1 MVLCTQCRRI
11 TNSVWCLTGSEILSL
26 FAQRGS
32 RVDIQ
37 NGTFYRN
44 NEAEA
49 GGRILNMGKY
59 LQSDLES
66 SDQSCKIQVLFV
78 LGHSEFHRIRVYTS
92 VILSEGSGSFTCEGC
107 AL

>member
-1 MVLCTQCRRI
+1 MPR
-11 TNSVWCLTGSEILSL
+11 E
-26 FAQRGS
+26 GS

-49 GGRILNMGKY
+49 GGCILNMGKY

-66 SDQSCKIQVLFV
+66 SDQSCKTQVPFV
-78 LGHSEFHRIRVYTS
+78 LGHSEFHGIRVYTY
-92 VILSEGSGSFTCEGC
+92 VILSEGSGSFLLERVVPFDRSYF
-107 AL
+107 